1 MALPR
6 GLAIDTNR
14 NQVIDGHT
22 NGTFEDLQVLW
33 PLYKRST
40 CHTVASGKVP
50 APGRT
55 SSPMR
60 IDLLVRGRAY
70 VRLARVDRGL

>member
-6 GLAIDTNR
+6 VLAIDTNR
-14 NQVIDGHT
+14 SQVIDGHT
-22 NGTFEDLQVLW
+22 NGTFEDLQILW

-40 CHTVASGKVP
+40 CHAVARGKVS

-60 IDLLVRGRAY
+60 IHLLVRGRAY
-70 VRLARVDRGL
+70 VRLIHVDRGL

>member
-6 GLAIDTNR
+6 ILALDTDR

-40 CHTVASGKVP
+40 CHAVASGKVP

-60 IDLLVRGRAY
+60 IHLLVRGRAY
-70 VRLARVDRGL
+70 VCLVHVDRWL